1 MIITINFEVE
11 TISQTDLLFTV
22 IVFVMEAIIK
32 LVKEINYHLI
42 DPSNLD
48 FRPVVVVFII
58 ITTTIT
64 KVGFE
69 V

>member
-1 MIITINFEVE
+1 
-11 TISQTDLLFTV
+11 
-22 IVFVMEAIIK
+22 MEAIIK

-58 ITTTIT
+58 IITTTTIT